1 MAKNQQT
8 PTSVA
13 MENGAFKG
21 LKTPR
26 ELLQYNLMRGVTDF
40 SNLEQWDL
48 YEKGYPFLCVV
59 SIPQFLRDLA
69 EQDDNVRVIVNN
81 YVHILE
87 NDFRGIDNIDNI
99 TGETGEIT
107 NGIRSISVINKVMKP
122 TNSNFSL
129 NYYERSGSIL
139 TKAHEL
145 YLTGIKDPD
154 TQVKHYHGLI
164 DAWTFNGVR
173 TVSGMDPGPHQE
185 CFAFMYFVTDNTM
198 TKIERAF
205 LIAACQP
212 NAANF
217 SDLYTGTKGDIQ
229 FAEVSLSFNGF
240 FINNDYVYQKA
251 QDMLLAMRNPAN
263 ISATRIVVDSNN
275 FRYKAISEAG
285 LNPNGSADASFDTPN
300 FWSESEG
307 RVDTTKNGLDLN
319 NPGGLN
325 LINSSTNAYAK
336 FGTDS
341 NHIPGEQEGDASANP
356 RNATYADTVAAMRKY
371 GEHAINIGSAE
382 GGQSATM
389 NTGVANGSGKA
400 GNSQQGGSLLTGNT
414 TYDPWSRTA
423 PGTTYGKMNGSS
435 GGHSSSPG
443 GN

>member
-1 MAKNQQT
+1 MPNTA
-8 PTSVA
+8 TSVA
-13 MENGAFKG
+13 MKSGAFKG

-26 ELLQYNLMRGVTDF
+26 ELLNFNLMRGVTDF

-69 EQDDNVRVIVNN
+69 AQDNNARIIIDN

-107 NGIRSISVINKVMKP
+107 NGIRSVSIINKVMKP

-164 DAWTFNGVR
+164 DAWTFNGVS
-173 TVSGMDPGPHQE
+173 TNSGMDPGPHQE
-185 CFAFMYFVTDNTM
+185 CFSFMYFLTDNTM

-212 NAANF
+212 TSANY
-217 SDLYTGTKGDIQ
+217 SDLYTGNKGDIQ
-229 FAEVSLSFNGF
+229 FAEVSLPFNGF

-263 ISATRIVVDSNN
+263 LSGSRIIVDSNN
-275 FRYKAISEAG
+275 FKYNAIAHAG
-285 LNPNGSADASFDTPN
+285 IGSADGKPSFDTPKW
-300 FWSESEG
+300 WSEEAG
-307 RVDTTKNGLDLN
+307 RITKSASGIDLGSDTA
-319 NPGGLN
+319 N
-325 LINSSTNAYAK
+325 LINTENRKVSSTYANAVYTK
-336 FGTDS
+336 GTADADADINVYKNVVASMVDS
-341 NHIPGEQEGDASANP
+341 EHVIPVPDEKIKYDNNDNGASQSPPN
-356 RNATYADTVAAMRKY
+356 TYR
-371 GEHAINIGSAE
+371 
-382 GGQSATM
+382 
-389 NTGVANGSGKA
+389 A
-400 GNSQQGGSLLTGNT
+400 GT
-414 TYDPWSRTA
+414 
-423 PGTTYGKMNGSS
+423 
-435 GGHSSSPG
+435 
-443 GN
+443 

>member
-13 MENGAFKG
+13 MGTGAFKG

-26 ELLQYNLMRGVTDF
+26 ELLNFNLMRGVTDF

-69 EQDDNVRVIVNN
+69 EQDENIRTIVNN

-87 NDFRGIDNIDNI
+87 NDFKGIDNVDNI
-99 TGETGEIT
+99 TGEAAEIT
-107 NGIRSISVINKVMKP
+107 NGIRSVSVINKVMKP
-122 TNSNFSL
+122 TNSNFALS
-129 NYYERSGSIL
+129 YYERSGSIL

-164 DAWTFNGVR
+164 DAWTFNGVD
-173 TVSGMDPGPHQE
+173 TVSGKDPGPHQE
-185 CFAFMYFVTDNTM
+185 CFSFMYFLTDNTM

-212 NAANF
+212 TSANY

-229 FAEVSLSFNGF
+229 FAEISLPFNGF

-251 QDMLLAMRNPAN
+251 QDMLLAMRNPN
-263 ISATRIVVDSNN
+263 NLTNTRVIVDSNN
-275 FRYKAISEAG
+275 FKYNAIAQAGIHVGVDDKFSTPGYWSETDGNAKAKADQIVNKPNTDNRAYYGFNPGSEDGKITGEENFKYADVVASMGPDSEAG
-285 LNPNGSADASFDTPN
+285 GEHFINGGN
-300 FWSESEG
+300 
-307 RVDTTKNGLDLN
+307 K
-319 NPGGLN
+319 
-325 LINSSTNAYAK
+325 TN
-336 FGTDS
+336 D
-341 NHIPGEQEGDASANP
+341 
-356 RNATYADTVAAMRKY
+356 TYA
-371 GEHAINIGSAE
+371 INRQQSKIQDANTRRAYIG
-382 GGQSATM
+382 Q
-389 NTGVANGSGKA
+389 
-400 GNSQQGGSLLTGNT
+400 
-414 TYDPWSRTA
+414 
-423 PGTTYGKMNGSS
+423 
-435 GGHSSSPG
+435 
-443 GN
+443 

>member
-1 MAKNQQT
+1 MANHET

-13 MENGAFKG
+13 TSGAFKG

-26 ELLQYNLMRGVTDF
+26 ELLNFNLMRGVTDF

-69 EQDDNVRVIVNN
+69 EQDENIRTIVNN

-87 NDFRGIDNIDNI
+87 NDFRGIDNVDNI

-107 NGIRSISVINKVMKP
+107 NGIRSVSVINKVMKP

-164 DAWTFNGVR
+164 DAWTFNGVE
-173 TVSGMDPGPHQE
+173 TVSGKDPGPHQE
-185 CFAFMYFVTDNTM
+185 CFSFMYFLTDNTM

-212 NAANF
+212 TTANY
-217 SDLYTGTKGDIQ
+217 SDLYTGNKGDIQ
-229 FAEVSLSFNGF
+229 FAEVALAFNGF

-251 QDMLLAMRNPAN
+251 QDMLLAMRNPN
-263 ISATRIVVDSNN
+263 NLTNTRVIVDSNN
-275 FRYKAISEAG
+275 FKYNAIAQAG
-285 LNPNGSADASFDTPN
+285 IHVGDDKFKTPGYWNEEQGRAYNPSTTISDKPNSDNRAYVGFTPGE
-300 FWSESEG
+300 ESG
-307 RVDTTKNGLDLN
+307 RVNE
-319 NPGGLN
+319 
-325 LINSSTNAYAK
+325 
-336 FGTDS
+336 
-341 NHIPGEQEGDASANP
+341 GENFK
-356 RNATYADTVAAMRKY
+356 YADVVASMGPSNG
-371 GEHAINIGSAE
+371 GEHFIE
-382 GGQSATM
+382 GGINTNDKYATERYNEKIQDA
-389 NTGVANGSGKA
+389 NTRRAYVG
-400 GNSQQGGSLLTGNT
+400 
-414 TYDPWSRTA
+414 R
-423 PGTTYGKMNGSS
+423 
-435 GGHSSSPG
+435 
-443 GN
+443 

>member
-1 MAKNQQT
+1 MPT
-8 PTSVA
+8 TTTSVA
-13 MENGAFKG
+13 MKGAFKG

-26 ELLQYNLMRGVTDF
+26 ELLNFNLMRGVTDF

-69 EQDDNVRVIVNN
+69 AQDENARIIIDN

-99 TGETGEIT
+99 TGEAGEIT
-107 NGIRSISVINKVMKP
+107 NGIRSVSIINKVMKP
-122 TNSNFSL
+122 TNSNFTL

-164 DAWTFNGVR
+164 DAWVFKGIR

-185 CFAFMYFVTDNTM
+185 CFSFMYFLTDNTM

-212 NAANF
+212 TSANY
-217 SDLYTGTKGDIQ
+217 SDLYTGNKGDIQ
-229 FAEVSLSFNGF
+229 FAEVGLPFNGF

-263 ISATRIVVDSNN
+263 LSGSRIIVDSNN
-275 FRYKAISEAG
+275 FKYNAIAHAG
-285 LNPNGSADASFDTPN
+285 IGSADGKPSFNTPKW
-300 FWSESEG
+300 WSEEAG
-307 RVDTTKNGLDLN
+307 RVMDEQASIKLSDDAAK
-319 NPGGLN
+319 
-325 LINSSTNAYAK
+325 LINTENRKVS
-336 FGTDS
+336 
-341 NHIPGEQEGDASANP
+341 
-356 RNATYADTVAAMRKY
+356 ATYANTVY
-371 GEHAINIGSAE
+371 
-382 GGQSATM
+382 T
-389 NTGVANGSGKA
+389 NGSGNDNADINVYKNVVA
-400 GNSQQGGSLLTGNT
+400 SMSGSEHVITPSDSAINDSALLSPGNSYFKTSNQ
-414 TYDPWSRTA
+414 A
-423 PGTTYGKMNGSS
+423 PGTNTGT
-435 GGHSSSPG
+435 
-443 GN
+443 

>member
-1 MAKNQQT
+1 MARGQQT

-13 MENGAFKG
+13 MGTGAFKG

-26 ELLQYNLMRGVTDF
+26 ELLNYNLMRGVTDF

-59 SIPQFLRDLA
+59 SIPQFLKDLA
-69 EQDDNVRVIVNN
+69 EQDENVRVIVNN

-107 NGIRSISVINKVMKP
+107 NGIRSINVINKVMKP
-122 TNSNFSL
+122 TNSNFNL

-164 DAWTFNGVR
+164 DAWVYKGVR
-173 TVSGMDPGPHQE
+173 TVAGMDPGPHQE
-185 CFAFMYFVTDNTM
+185 CFSFMYFVTDNTM

-212 NAANF
+212 TTANY
-217 SDLYTGTKGDIQ
+217 SDLYTGNKGEIAWGDL
-229 FAEVSLSFNGF
+229 SLSFNGF

-251 QDMLLAMRNPAN
+251 HDMLLAMRNPEN
-263 ISATRIVVDSNN
+263 ITGTRIVVDSNN

-285 LNPNGSADASFDTPN
+285 ITKEDGKASFDTPGY
-300 FWSESEG
+300 WSEQLGNAKEG
-307 RVDTTKNGLDLN
+307 KFEHKDYK
-319 NPGGLN
+319 
-325 LINSSTNAYAK
+325 INSTWSQWAK
-336 FGTDS
+336 DDAA
-341 NHIPGEQEGDASANP
+341 HLPGEVDGDATHDARVAS
-356 RNATYADTVAAMRKY
+356 YADTVAAMKQA
-371 GEHAINIGSAE
+371 GEHAVALKDANGKGE
-382 GGQSATM
+382 SATAGAYAKESDSANSTGM
-389 NTGVANGSGKA
+389 GNGTEWSSIYYNTN
-400 GNSQQGGSLLTGNT
+400 
-414 TYDPWSRTA
+414 RTV
-423 PGTTYGKMNGSS
+423 PGTQYTTNTS
-435 GGHSSSPG
+435 
-443 GN
+443 NV

>member
-1 MAKNQQT
+1 MPNTA
-8 PTSVA
+8 TSVA
-13 MENGAFKG
+13 MKSGAFKG

-26 ELLQYNLMRGVTDF
+26 ELLNFNLMRGVTDF

-69 EQDDNVRVIVNN
+69 AQDNNARIIIDN

-107 NGIRSISVINKVMKP
+107 NGIRSVSIINKVMKP

-164 DAWTFNGVR
+164 DAWTFQGVR
-173 TVSGMDPGPHQE
+173 TISGMDPGPHQE
-185 CFAFMYFVTDNTM
+185 CFSFMYFLTDNTM

-212 NAANF
+212 TSANY
-217 SDLYTGTKGDIQ
+217 SDLYTGNKGDIQ
-229 FAEVSLSFNGF
+229 FAEVSLPFNGF

-263 ISATRIVVDSNN
+263 LSGSRVIVDSNN
-275 FRYKAISEAG
+275 FKYNAIAHAG
-285 LNPNGSADASFDTPN
+285 IGSADGKPSFDTPKW
-300 FWSESEG
+300 WSEEAG
-307 RVDTTKNGLDLN
+307 RIGN
-319 NPGGLN
+319 NSSNIALGGDVAN
-325 LINSSTNAYAK
+325 LINTENRKVSSTYANAVYTNGNANA
-336 FGTDS
+336 DS
-341 NHIPGEQEGDASANP
+341 DINVYKNVVASMANSEHVISIAGNEKIKYDNNDNGVLQSP
-356 RNATYADTVAAMRKY
+356 PNTY
-371 GEHAINIGSAE
+371 
-382 GGQSATM
+382 
-389 NTGVANGSGKA
+389 KA
-400 GNSQQGGSLLTGNT
+400 GT
-414 TYDPWSRTA
+414 
-423 PGTTYGKMNGSS
+423 
-435 GGHSSSPG
+435 
-443 GN
+443 

>member
-13 MENGAFKG
+13 MGTGAFKG

-26 ELLQYNLMRGVTDF
+26 ELLNFNLMRGVTDF

-69 EQDDNVRVIVNN
+69 EQDENIRTIVNN

-87 NDFRGIDNIDNI
+87 NDFKGIDNIDNI
-99 TGETGEIT
+99 TGETGEIS
-107 NGIRSISVINKVMKP
+107 NGIRSVSVINKVMKP

-164 DAWTFNGVR
+164 DAWTFNGVD
-173 TVSGMDPGPHQE
+173 TVSGKDPGPHQE
-185 CFAFMYFVTDNTM
+185 CFSFMYFLTDNTM

-212 NAANF
+212 TSANY

-229 FAEVSLSFNGF
+229 FAEVSLPFNGF

-263 ISATRIVVDSNN
+263 LTNTRVIVDSNN
-275 FRYKAISEAG
+275 FKYNAIAQAGIHEGVNDKFSTPGYWSEADGNAKAKADQIVTKPNTDNRAYYGFNPGTEEGNITGEENFKYADVVASMGPDSEAG
-285 LNPNGSADASFDTPN
+285 GEHFINGGN
-300 FWSESEG
+300 
-307 RVDTTKNGLDLN
+307 K
-319 NPGGLN
+319 
-325 LINSSTNAYAK
+325 TN
-336 FGTDS
+336 D
-341 NHIPGEQEGDASANP
+341 
-356 RNATYADTVAAMRKY
+356 TYALNRQNQKIQDA
-371 GEHAINIGSAE
+371 
-382 GGQSATM
+382 
-389 NTGVANGSGKA
+389 NTRRAY
-400 GNSQQGGSLLTGNT
+400 TG
-414 TYDPWSRTA
+414 R
-423 PGTTYGKMNGSS
+423 
-435 GGHSSSPG
+435 
-443 GN
+443 

>member
-13 MENGAFKG
+13 MGTGAFKG

-26 ELLQYNLMRGVTDF
+26 ELLNFNLMRGVTDF

-69 EQDDNVRVIVNN
+69 EQDENIRTIVNN

-87 NDFRGIDNIDNI
+87 NDFRGIDNVDNI

-107 NGIRSISVINKVMKP
+107 NGIRSVSVINKVMKP
-122 TNSNFSL
+122 TNSNFALS
-129 NYYERSGSIL
+129 YYERSGSIL

-164 DAWTFNGVR
+164 DAWTFNGVD
-173 TVSGMDPGPHQE
+173 TVSGKDPGPHQE
-185 CFAFMYFVTDNTM
+185 CFSFMYFLTDNTM

-212 NAANF
+212 TSANY

-229 FAEVSLSFNGF
+229 FAEISLPFNGF

-251 QDMLLAMRNPAN
+251 QDMLLAMRNPN
-263 ISATRIVVDSNN
+263 NLTNTRVIVDSNN
-275 FRYKAISEAG
+275 FKYNAIAQAGIHEGVNDKFSTPGYWSETDGNAKAKASQIVNKPNTDNRAYYGFNPGSEKGEITGEANFKYADFVASMGPDSEAG
-285 LNPNGSADASFDTPN
+285 GEHFINGGN
-300 FWSESEG
+300 
-307 RVDTTKNGLDLN
+307 K
-319 NPGGLN
+319 
-325 LINSSTNAYAK
+325 TN
-336 FGTDS
+336 D
-341 NHIPGEQEGDASANP
+341 
-356 RNATYADTVAAMRKY
+356 TYALERQNKKIEDANSRRAY
-371 GEHAINIGSAE
+371 IG
-382 GGQSATM
+382 Q
-389 NTGVANGSGKA
+389 
-400 GNSQQGGSLLTGNT
+400 
-414 TYDPWSRTA
+414 
-423 PGTTYGKMNGSS
+423 
-435 GGHSSSPG
+435 
-443 GN
+443 

>member
-1 MAKNQQT
+1 MAKNQTT

-13 MENGAFKG
+13 MNSGAFKG

-26 ELLQYNLMRGVTDF
+26 ELLNFNLMRGVTDF

-69 EQDDNVRVIVNN
+69 EQDENIRTIVNN

-87 NDFRGIDNIDNI
+87 NDFRGIDNVDNI
-99 TGETGEIT
+99 TGEVGEIT
-107 NGIRSISVINKVMKP
+107 NGIRSISIINKVMKP
-122 TNSNFSL
+122 TNSNFTL

-173 TVSGMDPGPHQE
+173 TVSGIDPGPHQE
-185 CFAFMYFVTDNTM
+185 CFSFMYFLTDNTM

-212 NAANF
+212 TSANYT
-217 SDLYTGTKGDIQ
+217 DLYTGTKGDVQ
-229 FAEVSLSFNGF
+229 FAEVSLPFNGF

-251 QDMLLAMRNPAN
+251 QDMLLAMRNPN
-263 ISATRIVVDSNN
+263 NLTSTRIIVDSNN
-275 FRYKAISEAG
+275 FKYNAIAHAGIHTSEDPFA
-285 LNPNGSADASFDTPN
+285 TPN
-300 FWSESEG
+300 YFEENDGNAANKTMATNVNDENRNYWNH
-307 RVDTTKNGLDLN
+307 T
-319 NPGGLN
+319 PGGDSDKGQTTLGDQD
-325 LINSSTNAYAK
+325 IN
-336 FGTDS
+336 
-341 NHIPGEQEGDASANP
+341 
-356 RNATYADTVAAMRKY
+356 RYADVVASMS
-371 GEHAINIGSAE
+371 GTEHAILTKE
-382 GGQSATM
+382 T
-389 NTGVANGSGKA
+389 ANSIDERA
-400 GNSQQGGSLLTGNT
+400 SSDYMRNRMTSLYN
-414 TYDPWSRTA
+414 
-423 PGTTYGKMNGSS
+423 KQ
-435 GGHSSSPG
+435 
-443 GN
+443 

>member
-1 MAKNQQT
+1 MANHAT

-13 MENGAFKG
+13 RTGAFKG

-26 ELLQYNLMRGVTDF
+26 ELLNFNLMRGVTDF

-69 EQDDNVRVIVNN
+69 EQDENIRTIVNN

-107 NGIRSISVINKVMKP
+107 NGIRSVSVINKVMKP

-164 DAWTFNGVR
+164 DAWTFNGID
-173 TVSGMDPGPHQE
+173 TVSGKDPGPHQE
-185 CFAFMYFVTDNTM
+185 CFSFMYFLTDNTM

-212 NAANF
+212 TTANY
-217 SDLYTGTKGDIQ
+217 SDLYTGNKGDIQ
-229 FAEVSLSFNGF
+229 FAEVSLPFNGF

-263 ISATRIVVDSNN
+263 LTNTRVIVDSNN
-275 FRYKAISEAG
+275 FKYNAIAQAGIHEGVNDKFSTPGYWSESDGNAKANASKIVNKPNTDNRAYYGFNPGSEKGEITGEENFKYADVVASMGPESEAG
-285 LNPNGSADASFDTPN
+285 GEHFINGGN
-300 FWSESEG
+300 E
-307 RVDTTKNGLDLN
+307 
-319 NPGGLN
+319 
-325 LINSSTNAYAK
+325 TN
-336 FGTDS
+336 D
-341 NHIPGEQEGDASANP
+341 
-356 RNATYADTVAAMRKY
+356 TYALERQNSKIQDA
-371 GEHAINIGSAE
+371 
-382 GGQSATM
+382 
-389 NTGVANGSGKA
+389 NTRRAYVG
-400 GNSQQGGSLLTGNT
+400 
-414 TYDPWSRTA
+414 R
-423 PGTTYGKMNGSS
+423 
-435 GGHSSSPG
+435 
-443 GN
+443 

>member
-8 PTSVA
+8 PTTVA
-13 MENGAFKG
+13 MEAGAFKG

-69 EQDDNVRVIVNN
+69 EQDDNVRVIINN

-99 TGETGEIT
+99 TGESGEIT
-107 NGIRSISVINKVMKP
+107 NGIRSINVINKVMKP
-122 TNSNFSL
+122 TNSNFNL

-164 DAWTFNGVR
+164 DAWTFNGIR

-185 CFAFMYFVTDNTM
+185 CFSFMYFVTDNTM

-212 NAANF
+212 TTANY
-217 SDLYTGTKGDIQ
+217 SDLYTGNKGEIQ

-251 QDMLLAMRNPAN
+251 QDMLLAMRNPKN
-263 ISATRIVVDSNN
+263 LTATRIVVDSNN
-275 FRYKAISEAG
+275 FRYKAIAEAG
-285 LNPNGSADASFDTPN
+285 ITTKEGQASFDTPGY
-300 FWSESEG
+300 WSESEG
-307 RVDTTKNGLDLN
+307 RVDNSKSEHKLTESGAKGS
-319 NPGGLN
+319 N
-325 LINSSTNAYAK
+325 LINSTMSAYAVY
-336 FGTDS
+336 GSDS
-341 NHIPGEQEGDASANP
+341 AHIPGTEVG
-356 RNATYADTVAAMRKY
+356 NATADPRIANYADTVAAMVNN
-371 GEHAINIGSAE
+371 EHAIRIGTGK
-382 GGQSATM
+382 GGESAT
-389 NTGVANGSGKA
+389 TDKGRGAGVETNQARGLEK
-400 GNSQQGGSLLTGNT
+400 
-414 TYDPWSRTA
+414 TYDPWNRVA
-423 PGTTYGKMNGSS
+423 PGTTERISHPDIITN
-435 GGHSSSPG
+435 
-443 GN
+443 N

>member
-1 MAKNQQT
+1 MANHET

-13 MENGAFKG
+13 TSGAFKG

-26 ELLQYNLMRGVTDF
+26 ELLNFNLMRGVTDF

-69 EQDDNVRVIVNN
+69 EQDENIRTIVDN

-87 NDFRGIDNIDNI
+87 NDFRGIDNVDNI

-164 DAWTFNGVR
+164 DAWTFNGVD
-173 TVSGMDPGPHQE
+173 TISGKDPGPHQE
-185 CFAFMYFVTDNTM
+185 CFSFMYFLTDNTM

-212 NAANF
+212 TTANY
-217 SDLYTGTKGDIQ
+217 SDLYTGNKGDIQ
-229 FAEVSLSFNGF
+229 FAEVALPFNGF

-251 QDMLLAMRNPAN
+251 QDMLLAMRNPN
-263 ISATRIVVDSNN
+263 NLTNTRVIVDSNN
-275 FRYKAISEAG
+275 FRYNAIAQAG
-285 LNPNGSADASFDTPN
+285 IHDKGDKFKTPGYWNEDMGRAYNPNATISNKPN
-300 FWSESEG
+300 EDNRAYVGF
-307 RVDTTKNGLDLN
+307 
-319 NPGGLN
+319 NPGSEDGKA
-325 LINSSTNAYAK
+325 T
-336 FGTDS
+336 
-341 NHIPGEQEGDASANP
+341 GEANF
-356 RNATYADTVAAMRKY
+356 RYADVVASMGPNNG
-371 GEHAINIGSAE
+371 GEHFIKGGIDTKDKYATDRYQAKINEANSRIAYS
-382 GGQSATM
+382 GQ
-389 NTGVANGSGKA
+389 
-400 GNSQQGGSLLTGNT
+400 
-414 TYDPWSRTA
+414 
-423 PGTTYGKMNGSS
+423 
-435 GGHSSSPG
+435 
-443 GN
+443 